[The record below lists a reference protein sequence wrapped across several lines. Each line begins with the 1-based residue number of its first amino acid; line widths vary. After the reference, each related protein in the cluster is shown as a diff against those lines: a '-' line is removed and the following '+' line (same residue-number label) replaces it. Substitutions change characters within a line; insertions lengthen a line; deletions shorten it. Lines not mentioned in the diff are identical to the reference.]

1 VSVFSARRG
10 FLKAAVTLLTGAAAP
25 AAWAPAA
32 WAAQPNFG
40 GVPGADVPPNN
51 IHELLVRL
59 PDVDG
64 FRLRK
69 ATEKEIRLPGALMLD
84 LFRYEPSGG
93 LSRTVHRLVLPWMDV
108 RAGLYLRS
116 AVPYRT
122 RVVLDPDDG
131 ELTTSIIIGRRTS
144 IAVYRKTPLGID
156 MPPWQVVVLIGVV
169 GTGSPTGQWPPATV

>member
-1 VSVFSARRG
+1 MSRFPARRG

-25 AAWAPAA
+25 AASAPVA

-40 GVPGADVPPNN
+40 GVQGADVTPNN
-51 IHELLVRL
+51 THELLVRL

-69 ATEKEIRLPGALMLD
+69 ATAKDVSYPGGLALA
-84 LFRYEPSGG
+84 LFRYEPQ
-93 LSRTVHRLVLPWMDV
+93 LSRTVHRLILPWIDV

-122 RVVLDPDDG
+122 RVTLDPDDG
-131 ELTTSIIIGRRTS
+131 ELTTSFIIGRRTS
-144 IAVYRKTPLGID
+144 VAVYREMPQWID
-156 MPPWQVVVLIGVV
+156 GPPWQVVVLI
-169 GTGSPTGQWPPATV
+169 T

>member
-1 VSVFSARRG
+1 VNVFPARRG
-10 FLKAAVTLLTGAAAP
+10 FLKAAVTLLTGTAAP
-25 AAWAPAA
+25 AAAAPAA

-40 GVPGADVPPNN
+40 DASSAGVTPNHT
-51 IHELLVRL
+51 HELLVRL

-69 ATEKEIRLPGALMLD
+69 VQAEKTPHPGGLALA
-84 LFRYEPSGG
+84 LFRYEPQ

-122 RVVLDPDDG
+122 RVILDPDDG
-131 ELTTSIIIGRRTS
+131 ELTTSFIIGRRGS
-144 IAVYRKTPLGID
+144 VAVYRETPQWID
-156 MPPWQVVVLIGVV
+156 RSPWQVVMLI
-169 GTGSPTGQWPPATV
+169 T

>member
-1 VSVFSARRG
+1 MGGTAELRG
-10 FLKAAVTLLTGAAAP
+10 CAGR
-25 AAWAPAA
+25 
-32 WAAQPNFG
+32 
-40 GVPGADVPPNN
+40 ADVTPNN
-51 IHELLVRL
+51 AHELLVRL

-69 ATEKEIRLPGALMLD
+69 ATAAEIPHPAGLALA
-84 LFRYEPSGG
+84 LFRYEPQ
-93 LSRTVHRLVLPWMDV
+93 LSKTVHRLVLPWMDV